1 MYKLFSLR
9 CSGLVAAG
17 LVMAVS
23 SGCAPVSPPPGNIS
37 QTSTVRTAPATSLPE
52 LVYNEMQG
60 AHIEPPASDHILGAR
75 IVEALAGRLDP
86 DRLYLLESDL
96 HAAAS
101 AASDWPSRYRSNDL
115 EPPRDMVRQLH
126 ARVNARAAFAI
137 EMLATGDI
145 RQTVPAEVVSTDRAW
160 AVDQKELES
169 RWKALLAKQVAG
181 STELGMDSQT
191 VSDVWQSVYGRM
203 PREKLEA
210 HPVDS
215 CIDCIHALVTAYDRT
230 SIYYPH
236 NDLEYSLGLALAG
249 VGLSLQSHGDRTE
262 IATIVPGGP
271 AARGNELRQ
280 GDLVLAVGNSATE
293 LQYVL
298 GWPLHKTVELIRGEV
313 GSTVFLK
320 IMRPQEKGTPAVTLV
335 ALRREHV
342 QLTTEAVTGALI
354 DIIREGRSRRVG
366 VVRVPSFY
374 VDMRARLQGDASAVS
389 SVRDLGRVLAELK
402 GQGAEAIVLDM
413 RGNGGGVLKEA
424 VDSIAWF
431 MAPRAVALVQTRD
444 GQPQTLTPDPQALVY
459 EEPLVILLDRMAGS
473 GTELFAAALKD
484 LGRAVLVGERTAGAG
499 TLRQPVQLANRS
511 HIGVSQPG
519 DLFVTLGRFYRITGE
534 GIQVTGLEPDL
545 VLPSDL
551 QQVRNPDPLALP
563 EKSIAVPSTPAKGL
577 ESSTLSKLKDLHAAR
592 LAKAERANDDI
603 DEFWLQ
609 QAAEVALDVS
619 IVGKGIGV
627 R

>member
-9 CSGLVAAG
+9 CSGLFAAG
-17 LVMAVS
+17 LVMVVS

-60 AHIEPPASDHILGAR
+60 AHLEPPASDQILGAR

-96 HAAAS
+96 QAAAS
-101 AASDWPSRYRSNDL
+101 TASDWPSRYRSNDL
-115 EPPRDMVRQLH
+115 EPARDMVRQLH
-126 ARVNARAAFAI
+126 ARVNARSAFAI

-160 AVDQKELES
+160 AVGQKELES

-181 STELGMDSQT
+181 SAELGMDSQT

-249 VGLSLQSHGDRTE
+249 VGLSLQAHGDRTE
-262 IATIVPGGP
+262 IVKIVPGGP
-271 AARGNELRQ
+271 AARGNELRP
-280 GDLVLAVGNSATE
+280 GDLLLAVGESATE
-293 LQYVL
+293 LKDVL

-320 IMRPQEKGTPAVTLV
+320 IMRPQEKKPSTVSLI
-335 ALRREHV
+335 ALRREQV
-342 QLTTEAVTGALI
+342 LLETEAVSGSLI

-374 VDMRARLQGDASAVS
+374 VDMRARLRGDASAVS

-413 RGNGGGVLKEA
+413 RGNGGGILKEA

-431 MAPRAVALVQTRD
+431 MTPKAVALVQTRYD
-444 GQPQTLTPDPQALVY
+444 QSQTLTPDPQGLVY
-459 EEPLVILLDRMAGS
+459 EEPLVILLDRMSGS
-473 GTELFAAALKD
+473 GTELFAAALRD
-484 LGRAVLVGERTAGAG
+484 RGRAVLVGERSAGGG
-499 TLRQPVQLANRS
+499 TLRQYVQLADRS
-511 HIGVSQPG
+511 HIGVNQPG
-519 DLFVTLGRFYRITGE
+519 DISITVARFYRVNGE
-534 GIQVTGLEPDL
+534 GIQISGLEPDL
-545 VLPSDL
+545 LLPSDGPKM
-551 QQVRNPDPLALP
+551 RKPDPLALP
-563 EKSIAVPSTPAKGL
+563 EKSIDVPGTPVRGW
-577 ESSTLSKLKDLHAAR
+577 ESSALTKLKDLHAAR
-592 LAKAERANDDI
+592 LAKALRVNDDT
-603 DEFWLQ
+603 DGFWLQ

-619 IVGKGIGV
+619 MVGKHES